1 MQGINV
7 PGDGNHVG
15 NGLDVGGRADIDLA
29 RMGGLVAGSPGAAE
43 RDGVSGTGEGNDGR
57 GNLEDES
64 HFGGKVVGVVG
75 EGLCLLG
82 LVVVCL

>member
-1 MQGINV
+1 MCYTNTWRWSNVVQGINV

-15 NGLDVGGRADIDLA
+15 NGLDVGGGADIDLA

-43 RDGVSGTGEGNDGR
+43 RDGVSGTGEDNDGR

-64 HFGGKVVGVVG
+64 HFWRQGGWCGW
-75 EGLCLLG
+75 
-82 LVVVCL
+82 